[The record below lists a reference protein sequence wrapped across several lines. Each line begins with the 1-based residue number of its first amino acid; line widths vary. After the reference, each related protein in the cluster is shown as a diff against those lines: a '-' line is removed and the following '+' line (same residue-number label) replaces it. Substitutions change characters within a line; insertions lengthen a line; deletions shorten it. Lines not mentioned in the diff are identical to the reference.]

1 MARSTVVVLGGS
13 DAALGTAATL
23 ALGDRDV
30 VLWEPASESA
40 PGTVAET
47 PRRVRVCG
55 PEGDHEAV
63 IARVTRDPFEALAA
77 GDLILVVM
85 AGAEQASIGDLL
97 LPIAER
103 RHVIGLLPGDLGSL
117 VCAKWL
123 RDRGRLVDESP
134 TFVDVEAVPQVCRTV
149 RADHIRVLGA
159 SPRPGVGVFPA
170 CRSGDALAA
179 LAPVFPGAHAFAN
192 VVAASLGS
200 LGPLLR
206 PAVALMNAGRFDGAD
221 GRAPRCDV
229 TPGVV
234 RVIEAVDA
242 ERRAVS
248 GALGFELAPAAE
260 ALSRQATLGELLNA
274 GDILSCGGA
283 PVSLRDALSRDVPGG
298 LRLWAELGASCGVQV
313 PAMRAL
319 LHLAEIAKGS
329 AGWSVEH
336 SLEDLGIE
344 GMSPDVLGRY
354 LETGALD

>member
-1 MARSTVVVLGGS
+1 MATSTVVVLGGG

-23 ALGDRDV
+23 ASGDRDV
-30 VLWEPASESA
+30 VLWEPAPESGA
-40 PGTVAET
+40 STVAET
-47 PRRVRVCG
+47 LRRIRVSG
-55 PEGDHEAV
+55 PEGDRVAV

-77 GDLILVVM
+77 SDLILVAM
-85 AGAEQASIGDLL
+85 PGAEQALIGDLL

-103 RHVIGLLPGDLGSL
+103 RHVIGLLSGDLGSL
-117 VCAKWL
+117 VCAKWM

-134 TFVDVEAVPQVCRTV
+134 TFVDFEAVPWACRTV
-149 RADHIRVLGA
+149 CADHIRVFGA
-159 SPRPGVGVFPA
+159 PLRPGVGVFPA
-170 CRSGDALAA
+170 CRSDGALAA
-179 LAPVFPGAHAFAN
+179 LAPVVRGAHAFAN

-206 PAVALMNAGRFDGAD
+206 PPVALMNAGRFDGAD
-221 GRAPRCDV
+221 GCAPRCDV
-229 TPGVV
+229 TRGVV

-248 GALGFELAPAAE
+248 AALGLELAPAAE

-274 GDILSCGGA
+274 VDVLSNGGGPA
-283 PVSLRDALSRDVPGG
+283 SLRDALSRDVPGG

-329 AGWSVEH
+329 AGWSVER